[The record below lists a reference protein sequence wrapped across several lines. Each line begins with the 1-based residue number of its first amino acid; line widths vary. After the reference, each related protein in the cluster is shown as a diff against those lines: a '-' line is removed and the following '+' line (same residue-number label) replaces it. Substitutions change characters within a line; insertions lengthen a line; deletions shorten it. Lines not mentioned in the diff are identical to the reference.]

1 MIDRMGQLRSV
12 EQERRVTDRMGQLR
26 SVEQERRVTEQNI
39 VMEGCIILSHPVGP
53 GVN

>member
-1 MIDRMGQLRSV
+1 MI
-12 EQERRVTDRMGQLR
+12 DRMGQLR

-39 VMEGCIILSHPVGP
+39 VMEGCIILRYPVGP